1 MFMRTGGKKL
11 WLVLGLLAV
20 LGRPDAAVG
29 QEKEDP
35 IYRFVKA
42 RLKDAE
48 RPFTLVVSLQ
58 VKEGQAKKLEAAFA
72 RAIRATR
79 KEKGCRAYDLSRDAD
94 DPTRYQ
100 VYERWQNLAAL
111 KKHLAT
117 VHIKTLLAEVPGLL
131 AGAPSPRVLFP
142 AAE

>member
-1 MFMRTGGKKL
+1 MNASGKKL
-11 WLVLGLLAV
+11 WLVLGLLALLV
-20 LGRPDAAVG
+20 SPGATVG

-35 IYRFVKA
+35 IYIYVKN
-42 RLKDAE
+42 RLRNAD

-58 VKEGQAKKLEAAFA
+58 VKEGQAKKLETVFA
-72 RAIRATR
+72 KAIQATR

-100 VYERWQNLAAL
+100 VYERWQGLAAL
-111 KKHLAT
+111 KQHLAT
-117 VHIKTLLAEVPGLL
+117 PHVKTLLAELPALL
-131 AGAPSPRVLFP
+131 EGAPSPRVLLP